1 MAGGPVT
8 RAIVWTKD
16 EPFGVE
22 FAEVNLLPDRMS
34 AAGVAIGT
42 VPMPYRL
49 AYTLETVAG
58 FVTSRIR
65 VSARG
70 AGWQRSLDLQ
80 RSETGTWAAGFQEE
94 GDVPLAH
101 SNVDLPAL
109 EGALDCDLGTSPLTN
124 SMPVLRNGLLTIGGP
139 IDLRMAW
146 ISVPDLAVHASTQR
160 YTFVRTDGHH
170 TVFRYEATDGDF
182 TAEITYDADGLV
194 VDYPGIGRRVTGE
207 LGAV

>member
-1 MAGGPVT
+1 MARNAVT

-22 FAEVNLLPDRMS
+22 FAEVNLLPDRLS

-49 AYTLETVAG
+49 AYTLETAAG
-58 FVTSRIR
+58 FVTSRIL
-65 VSARG
+65 VTARG

-80 RSETGTWAAGFQEE
+80 RSEAGTWAAGFQEE
-94 GDVPLAH
+94 GEVPFAHGSIDMAALA
-101 SNVDLPAL
+101 
-109 EGALDCDLGTSPLTN
+109 GALDCDLGTSPLTN
-124 SMPVLRNGLLTIGGP
+124 SMPVLRHGLLTIGGP

-160 YTFVRTDGHH
+160 YTFVRTDGHR

-182 TAEITYDADGLV
+182 KAEITFDGDGLV
-194 VDYPGIGRRVTGE
+194 VDYPGIGRVTGE
-207 LGAV
+207 LGLA